1 MRRDVEFW
9 MGGYRRVVHSVH
21 VEDIERCY
29 MLGKTADRFAF
40 WREVT
45 GDNSIVG
52 PVLIW
57 APAEPLTATEMG
69 FPDKI
74 EQGKS

>member
-57 APAEPLTATEMG
+57 APVEKG
-69 FPDKI
+69 G
-74 EQGKS
+74 GK